1 MKNPIKILLKL
12 NQEQSKNSLFFLSLD
27 IIHIEDFVYFRSFSL
42 SKRILTP
49 DLFAILT
56 SLKIKGL
63 FYKKVRK
70 DKDDEDY
77 NIKSKPRSGLISN

>member
-12 NQEQSKNSLFFLSLD
+12 NQEQSKIFLFKY
-27 IIHIEDFVYFRSFSL
+27 IIHIEVVVCILRTFSL

-49 DLFAILT
+49 DLFAILA
-56 SLKIKGL
+56 SLKLKGF
-63 FYKKVRK
+63 FYKKIQK

>member
-1 MKNPIKILLKL
+1 M
-12 NQEQSKNSLFFLSLD
+12 
-27 IIHIEDFVYFRSFSL
+27 YFRSFSL

-63 FYKKVRK
+63 FYKKIRK